1 MAGDPACR
9 RPHAGMA
16 AGPSHVAGPGPR
28 PGTRPQSQQTGYSE
42 RYTLLVGGRA
52 THTTHDRTH
61 ERHQKGIRK
70 RHVRKRVWPQN
81 RADARSQNR
90 RTFGSRRDPG
100 AIVVRAV
107 ALAAVGSRMSLVGD
121 DRMCRTW
128 KHRPTR
134 TARSLIAKRTERQS
148 PGTALSQQTGN
159 STHHVQPR
167 PTPIVPYPR
176 TGRGRLVR
184 CWT

>member
-1 MAGDPACR
+1 MRAWPQAPRTSQGQ
-9 RPHAGMA
+9 
-16 AGPSHVAGPGPR
+16 GPGLAPDR
-28 PGTRPQSQQTGYSE
+28 NRNKPDIANVTRCSSAVGRHTRLTIELTSDTKKVYESDTCGSE
-42 RYTLLVGGRA
+42 SGPKIGPT
-52 THTTHDRTH
+52 
-61 ERHQKGIRK
+61 
-70 RHVRKRVWPQN
+70 RVLKIG
-81 RADARSQNR
+81 ARSGAAATR
-90 RTFGSRRDPG
+90 ARSWFVRSRSRRSDLG
-100 AIVVRAV
+100 CRLSVTTACAV
-107 ALAAVGSRMSLVGD
+107 HLHGNM
-121 DRMCRTW
+121 
-128 KHRPTR
+128 PTR

>member
-1 MAGDPACR
+1 MPPPAC
-9 RPHAGMA
+9 GMA

-70 RHVRKRVWPQN
+70 RHACGSESGPKIGPTRVLKIG
-81 RADARSQNR
+81 ARSGAAATR
-90 RTFGSRRDPG
+90 ARSWFVRSRSRRSDLG
-100 AIVVRAV
+100 CRLSVTTACAV
-107 ALAAVGSRMSLVGD
+107 HGNM
-121 DRMCRTW
+121 
-128 KHRPTR
+128 PTR